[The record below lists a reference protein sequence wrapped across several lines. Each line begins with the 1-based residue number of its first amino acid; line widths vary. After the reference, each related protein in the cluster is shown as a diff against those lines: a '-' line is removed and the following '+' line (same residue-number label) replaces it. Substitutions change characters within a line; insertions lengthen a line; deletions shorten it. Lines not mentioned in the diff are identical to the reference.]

1 MLDDQNESSVERIY
15 WRNVIAMII
24 SWTVWIPFQSACW
37 IYFQAFLKE
46 LHITPFQIALIS
58 FAGTITLALM
68 RIPGGYLTDKVGR
81 RKIIILLTYV
91 VVFDYLIYAYASN
104 FQVVLIA
111 TLISSLALLYQPA
124 LNAIVADSLPK
135 TKRGKGYLLINT
147 LTSLASIASP
157 LIALWALEIF
167 NGNILSAQRYLYILA
182 FGSGMIAAIVRTI
195 LLQETLTRNKID
207 AIREPFREILSG
219 YFDVSKFVV
228 QKLRN
233 IIILNLIISF
243 TLGLTYLSQYYT
255 LYYLLVPPDI
265 WSIAVLVSNI
275 TFFIISFPLGFLT
288 DKIGRRIP
296 LVFGTIS
303 VSIQL
308 WLMALAPIGKAIPFL
323 YIWSIIG
330 AVGWAVSSIVIPA
343 IEADLLP
350 IEIRGRAYAILS
362 LFWDFSFAFSQI
374 IGGFLYENFGARMP
388 FLVASIMVVPS
399 IYFSITIK
407 ETLKLK
413 KE

>member
-111 TLISSLALLYQPA
+111 TLISNLALLYQPA

-135 TKRGKGYLLINT
+135 TKRGKGYLLVNT

-157 LIALWALEIF
+157 LIA
-167 NGNILSAQRYLYILA
+167 
-182 FGSGMIAAIVRTI
+182 
-195 LLQETLTRNKID
+195 
-207 AIREPFREILSG
+207 
-219 YFDVSKFVV
+219 
-228 QKLRN
+228 
-233 IIILNLIISF
+233 
-243 TLGLTYLSQYYT
+243 
-255 LYYLLVPPDI
+255 
-265 WSIAVLVSNI
+265 
-275 TFFIISFPLGFLT
+275 
-288 DKIGRRIP
+288 
-296 LVFGTIS
+296 
-303 VSIQL
+303 
-308 WLMALAPIGKAIPFL
+308 
-323 YIWSIIG
+323 
-330 AVGWAVSSIVIPA
+330 
-343 IEADLLP
+343 
-350 IEIRGRAYAILS
+350 
-362 LFWDFSFAFSQI
+362 
-374 IGGFLYENFGARMP
+374 
-388 FLVASIMVVPS
+388 
-399 IYFSITIK
+399 
-407 ETLKLK
+407 
-413 KE
+413 